1 MNLLKKAY
9 YRACS
14 VFPPSLIQRISPV
27 KTLLPYHHLVSDK
40 ELLHIKHLYSYKNTN
55 QFKKDIDYLLKY
67 FKPATVDELVD
78 GINKKR
84 SLPSGTFLLTFDD
97 GFKEVYE
104 VIAPILFSRKVPA
117 IFFINPAFIDNKE
130 LFYRCKISLL
140 IEELSKRNNA
150 LEIASEIMEQ
160 PFGDFQQLKVQL
172 KKITQ
177 LNKFILDA
185 IADSINYSFSDYM
198 ETEKPFMTTG
208 QIEELS
214 KNGFVIGSHSWDH
227 PYYEF
232 LSAEEQVSQT
242 IQSMKF
248 VKDST
253 KVKYDCFS
261 FPHTDAVVTQDFFDR
276 MNREPVKPDILF
288 GIQNQKMEVKNR
300 MLHRFNAERPEVTMR
315 SQVNGILLYSLMQK
329 ALGRNTIQRI

>member
-1 MNLLKKAY
+1 MNLLKRAY
-9 YRACS
+9 YNACS
-14 VFPPSLIQRISPV
+14 VLPPSLVQRISPV

-55 QFKKDIDYLLKY
+55 QFKSDIDYLLKY

-78 GINKKR
+78 RVNKKKT
-84 SLPSGTFLLTFDD
+84 LPPGTFLLTFDD

-104 VIAPILFSRKVPA
+104 VIAPILSSRKIPA

-140 IEELSKRNNA
+140 IEELSKRSDA
-150 LEIASEIMEQ
+150 LEIASEFMEQ
-160 PFGDFQQLKVQL
+160 PFGDFLQLKTQL

-177 LNKFILDA
+177 LNKSILDS
-185 IADSINYSFSDYM
+185 IAESINYSFSDYL
-198 ETEKPFMTTG
+198 ENEKPFMTTE
-208 QIEELS
+208 QVEELS

-227 PYYEF
+227 PYYEY
-232 LSAEEQVSQT
+232 LSAEEQINQT

-248 VKDST
+248 VKD
-253 KVKYDCFS
+253 KALVKYSCFS

-276 MNREPVKPDILF
+276 MNSEPVKPDILF
-288 GIQNQKMEVKNR
+288 GIQNQKKEEMNKV
-300 MLHRFNAERPEVTMR
+300 LHRFNAERPEVTMR

-329 ALGRNTIQRI
+329 ALGRNTIHRI